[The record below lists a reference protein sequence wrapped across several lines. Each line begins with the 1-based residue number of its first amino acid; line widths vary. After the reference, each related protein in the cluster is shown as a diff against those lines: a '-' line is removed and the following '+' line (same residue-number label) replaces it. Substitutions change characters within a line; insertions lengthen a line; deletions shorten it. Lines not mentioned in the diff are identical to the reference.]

1 MHAFAHKGMIQ
12 NGRLL
17 LVSSSQHVSNQL
29 RQALQGSAQLPL
41 VHVCLWILAKQL
53 TGAYQEAA

>member
-1 MHAFAHKGMIQ
+1 LPSAKAV
-12 NGRLL
+12 

-29 RQALQGSAQLPL
+29 RRALQGIAQLPL
-41 VHVCLWILAKQL
+41 VRVCLWILAKQL